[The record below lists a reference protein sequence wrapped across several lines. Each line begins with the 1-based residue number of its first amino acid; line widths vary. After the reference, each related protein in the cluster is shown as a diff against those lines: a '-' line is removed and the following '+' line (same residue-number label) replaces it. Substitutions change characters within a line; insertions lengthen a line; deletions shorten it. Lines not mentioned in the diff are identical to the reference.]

1 MHFPGVHV
9 RRDERQDT
17 RETPETIDDNAK
29 EEIDSPPEVQSARN
43 VGQSK
48 MQKSH
53 SNERQ

>member
-9 RRDERQDT
+9 RRDERQYT
-17 RETPETIDDNAK
+17 RETPETTDDNAK

-43 VGQSK
+43 VGQGK
-48 MQKSH
+48 MQKSR